1 MAVSQTNVH
10 VIKSKPSNSA
20 RGGGKVNV
28 LLATCETGKCASNV
42 MKKAKSEK
50 GRGDT
55 LYATAEPPSSPHPT
69 ASLSPSMP
77 LKVLP
82 LPAYLIESGSISLAS
97 CCNPPVGGAKL
108 SLAVLNAT
116 AWHHRAAAEN
126 WHAHTHTPSLSIPD
140 TEESQH
146 THRRTLHLQTNTQ
159 KKTKVKTERK

>member
-126 WHAHTHTPSLSIPD
+126 WHARTHTHPPSPSQTLRSPNTHTDAHYTFKQTP
-140 TEESQH
+140 
-146 THRRTLHLQTNTQ
+146 
-159 KKTKVKTERK
+159 KRKPK